1 MLSAGCFMG
10 DPLFPQGHQ
19 SAPDH
24 FTLIID
30 DLALNIQK

>member
-1 MLSAGCFMG
+1 MG
-10 DPLFPQGHQ
+10 DPLFPQCHQ

-30 DLALNIQK
+30 HLALNIQK